1 MPTAVTDASPL
12 RNRLRVRVPVQLLL
26 VAGPALFLLATFVLP
41 TAFHLTVSFFISD
54 AGLVVTDRIT
64 LDNYIDFFARPFFRD
79 VLLRSFLI
87 GGAVGLL
94 VVVLAFPLSYFL
106 VRTTSR
112 WKNELVALC
121 FAPLLA
127 SVIVRT
133 YGWHTILH
141 RDGIVN
147 EALLWIGVISEP
159 LLLTPS
165 TGAIIVGLTHVLLPY
180 GVLTIMSSLQGI
192 NPNLESAAMN
202 LGASRFKTF
211 FRVVLPL
218 SIPGVA
224 GGFFLA
230 FAITLSAYA
239 TPAILGGPRQET
251 MATMIY
257 AFMNDM
263 LDWSMSSTI
272 GMILVITA
280 MALMF
285 MAAAFGNR
293 RGAL

>member
-1 MPTAVTDASPL
+1 
-12 RNRLRVRVPVQLLL
+12 
-26 VAGPALFLLATFVLP
+26 
-41 TAFHLTVSFFISD
+41 
-54 AGLVVTDRIT
+54 
-64 LDNYIDFFARPFFRD
+64 

>member
-1 MPTAVTDASPL
+1 MSSITSSNFPVQTRP
-12 RNRLRVRVPVQLLL
+12 RVRFPTRVFLVAVPAVFLLL
-26 VAGPALFLLATFVLP
+26 AFVLP
-41 TAFHLTVSFFISD
+41 TAFHLTISFFASD
-54 AGLVVTDRIT
+54 AGLILTDHLT
-64 LDNYIDFFARPFFRD
+64 LQNYWDFFSRAFFRD

-87 GGAVGLL
+87 GGAVGFL
-94 VVVLAFPLSYFL
+94 VVLLAFPLSYFL

-147 EALLWIGVISEP
+147 DFLLWVGFTAAP
-159 LLLTPS
+159 LQLTPS
-165 TGAIIVGLTHVLLPY
+165 TGAIIIGLTHVLLPY

-192 NPNLESAAMN
+192 SPSLEAAAMS
-202 LGASRFKTF
+202 LGANRIKTF
-211 FRVVLPL
+211 FRIILPL

-224 GGFFLA
+224 GGFFLS

-272 GMILVITA
+272 GMILVVTA
-280 MALMF
+280 MTLMF
-285 MAAAFGNR
+285 MAAALGGR